1 MELDELTDNGW
12 TTGACQ
18 DILSKCSASDIKDF
32 PAAHAVDILS
42 IATQSDPIPM
52 KDVSNEFME
61 EMEGVYLGE
70 SPFAKT
76 LRDDKFKMK
85 IDGKRRSALHAG

>member
-1 MELDELTDNGW
+1 MILTKKVDMELDELTDNDW
-12 TTGACQ
+12 KTSTYQ
-18 DILSKCSASDIKDF
+18 DTLSEYNASEIKEF
-32 PAAHAVDILS
+32 LAAHAVDILS

-52 KDVSNEFME
+52 EVVSNEFME

-76 LRDDKFKMK
+76 LINSR
-85 IDGKRRSALHAG
+85 